1 MKKTYLSLHQVSMH
15 KTFNQKKHDTKEN
28 WMTKAE
34 KYYKI
39 NMNNFVI
46 FYLFSLIWSIF
57 ITVIFL
63 SHSVIF

>member
-1 MKKTYLSLHQVSMH
+1 MH

-39 NMNNFVI
+39 NMKKFSIFYFEHIFNINFVLR
-46 FYLFSLIWSIF
+46 F
-57 ITVIFL
+57 VM
-63 SHSVIF
+63 V

>member
-39 NMNNFVI
+39 NMNNFAI
-46 FYLFSLIWSIF
+46 FTY
-57 ITVIFL
+57 FL
-63 SHSVIF
+63 

>member
-1 MKKTYLSLHQVSMH
+1 MH

-39 NMNNFVI
+39 DIKKFTI
-46 FYLFSLIWSIF
+46 FFNLEHISMI
-57 ITVIFL
+57 IFL
-63 SHSVIF
+63 NICRSVIF